1 MIIYNTLFTSVFLS
15 FSVLVTEGNEN
26 DFNCPDECGL
36 YSDGDR
42 VGPHLHDGCTAMEES
57 ATCAKKFVME
67 KEEEVGGDK
76 KNKTRKRPT
85 KQGPERI
92 VGGQAPKY
100 AMPWMVRL
108 FIH

>member
-1 MIIYNTLFTSVFLS
+1 MIIYNTFIISVFLA
-15 FSVLVTEGNEN
+15 FFVLATEGNEN

-36 YSDGDR
+36 YSKRDR

-76 KNKTRKRPT
+76 KNKTRKRSNT
-85 KQGPERI
+85 NKRI
-92 VGGQAPKY
+92 VGGKISKNP
-100 AMPWMVRL
+100 MPWMVRL
-108 FIH
+108 FID